1 MIMMIRSWRVFS
13 SYCHIKRSL
22 SLGGAKNS
30 CGCAPKKLIMEL
42 CRTGELEEILSRL
55 HHYLV
60 TTTQGWSSMEWLYSF
75 GSSCQLSGIQQGM
88 ALDVLYR
95 VPTPKAQLTPEAG
108 DGGWDLTKFYP
119 LLLQY
124 LPRSLF
130 RDLGQI
136 FKYFQPHSIPCFD
149 QKTYLHKWAKS
160 VHTWLLFLLWHIL

>member
-1 MIMMIRSWRVFS
+1 MIMMIQSWRVFS

-42 CRTGELEEILSRL
+42 CRTGEVEEILSRL

-60 TTTQGWSSMEWLYSF
+60 TTTQGWGSMEWLFSF

-119 LLLQY
+119 SS
-124 LPRSLF
+124 PPISPTVPF
-130 RDLGQI
+130 SWPWSNIQI
-136 FKYFQPHSIPCFD
+136 FPTALNP
-149 QKTYLHKWAKS
+149 
-160 VHTWLLFLLWHIL
+160 LFWPEDIFA